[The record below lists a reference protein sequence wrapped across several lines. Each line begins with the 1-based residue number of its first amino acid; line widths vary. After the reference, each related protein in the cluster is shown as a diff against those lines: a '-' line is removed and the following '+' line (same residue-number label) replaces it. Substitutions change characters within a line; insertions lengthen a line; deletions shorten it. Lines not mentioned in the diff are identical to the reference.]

1 MMLVIRND
9 VMRCLA
15 FFPKTFNQF
24 ASQWQA
30 LTKSTLSPAYI
41 AHSVTVSFLQT
52 VYVIRANMPLAL
64 EFH

>member
-1 MMLVIRND
+1 MLVIRND

-24 ASQWQA
+24 ASQWH
-30 LTKSTLSPAYI
+30 I